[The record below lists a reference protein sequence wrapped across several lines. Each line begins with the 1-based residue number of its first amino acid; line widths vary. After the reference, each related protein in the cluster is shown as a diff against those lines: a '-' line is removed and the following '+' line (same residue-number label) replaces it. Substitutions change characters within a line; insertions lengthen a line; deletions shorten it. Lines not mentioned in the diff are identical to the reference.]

1 MMKTKEQYLHGAAL
15 PPMLHLE
22 LTGKCNLK
30 CKQCYND
37 SGCRET
43 IMTPERWMEFSKAAA
58 KDLFS
63 VTLSGGEP
71 LLLGKKLFDL
81 MDVYEEKDV
90 WINMISNGFLMDR
103 SAAKRVSEHSIGWV
117 EISIDAPNAADHD
130 DLRGVQGSW
139 KQAVLAASYLA
150 SYNVPVIIGTC
161 VTPKQLGHLDD
172 MADLAEQMGVTGVT
186 FSKILVSGR
195 AYFHQKELVMSD
207 EETERFV
214 QEVEAVRRTTR
225 CSASTARRSP
235 LRTPSAT
242 RAVPRTTRSPSSAP
256 TGRCASR
263 ASSRSSS
270 ATCWRKTCRRSG
282 NATRSCG
289 RASAPSPKSWQP
301 PASTM
306 WTRRSAMQTYFELI
320 KEAKPKNK
328 AKKVR
333 LDAAQGVYMATC
345 NNHIGIEILGL
356 PSGKLLTLAD
366 GETTLATIAEKL
378 AEAFRVP
385 TADIEAVI
393 VGEVRNL
400 QRKHLLYME
409 I

>member
-214 QEVEAVRRTTR
+214 QEVEAVRRDHPLLRINCATQSIADAVRDTSG
-225 CSASTARRSP
+225 SANYEIPIIRPDGKMR
-235 LRTPSAT
+235 L
-242 RAVPRTTRSPSSAP
+242 
-256 TGRCASR
+256 
-263 ASSRSSS
+263 
-270 ATCWRKTCRRSG
+270 
-282 NATRSCG
+282 SCFEPVIVCDVL
-289 RASAPSPKSWQP
+289 AED
-301 PASTM
+301 
-306 WTRRSAMQTYFELI
+306 MQTLWERYKELR
-320 KEAKPKNK
+320 A
-328 AKKVR
+328 R
-333 LDAAQGVYMATC
+333 LSA
-345 NNHIGIEILGL
+345 E
-356 PSGKLLTLAD
+356 P
-366 GETTLATIAEKL
+366 EKL
-378 AEAFRVP
+378 AAAGINYVDKEISY
-385 TADIEAVI
+385 ADV
-393 VGEVRNL
+393 L
-400 QRKHLLYME
+400 
-409 I
+409 